1 MVHSTWLK
9 IKEKKPNKQTTK
21 IPTPNTKQLTKDAD
35 ETQTLQY
42 SKFTCN
48 THV

>member
-1 MVHSTWLK
+1 MVK
-9 IKEKKPNKQTTK
+9 NKRKKTQQTTK
-21 IPTPNTKQLTKDAD
+21 IPTPNTEQLTKDAD